1 MPFADQLIGPDVA
14 EQLSIQMQA
23 VVSDRSLQHLPAV
36 STTFVPLSLRE
47 RSDALRDSLLADFP
61 DDYAQLAAAIRRA
74 SEHSE
79 TFTGWMIWPVT
90 SALASRAVQEN
101 TAEAFDDAMTMLAM
115 LTPKLTAEFAIRLLL
130 NHDLER
136 ALSFAHRWTQSPDE
150 HVRRLASEGT
160 RPYLPWAV
168 RVPQL
173 TATPAMTIPILDAL
187 YRDESEYVRRSVANH
202 LNDLSRESASLV
214 IHTAQR
220 WLENPSD
227 TTLGV
232 VKHGLRTLLKRGN
245 PEALAVL
252 GFVPATLDITGPS
265 VAREQIAWSSSIEF
279 VASIKNTGRE
289 SAQLAIDYIVNH
301 QKANGATKPKVFK
314 LTTRTLAPGEQLDI
328 ARTHSFRPITTRR
341 YYTGAHSIALQING
355 VPTEAAGFDLLPATE
370 L

>member
-14 EQLSIQMQA
+14 EQLSLQMQA
-23 VVSDRSLQHLPAV
+23 VVPDRSLDYLPAV
-36 STTFVPLSLRE
+36 SATFAPLSLRE
-47 RSDALRDSLLADFP
+47 RSDALRDALLADFP

-74 SEHSE
+74 SENCES
-79 TFTGWMIWPVT
+79 FTGWLIWPVT

-101 TAEAFDDAMTMLAM
+101 TAEAFDDAMTLLAM
-115 LTPKLTAEFAIRLLL
+115 LTSKLTAEFAIRPLL

-136 ALSFAHRWTQSPDE
+136 ALSFAEHWTRSPDE

-160 RPYLPWAV
+160 RTYLPWAV

-173 TATPAMTIPILDAL
+173 TAAPGITIPILDAL

-202 LNDLSRESASLV
+202 LNDLSRDSASLV
-214 IHTAQR
+214 VLTAQR

-252 GFVPATLDITGPS
+252 GFVPATLEITGPS
-265 VAREQIAWSSSIEF
+265 VAREHIEWSSSLEF
-279 VASIKNTGRE
+279 CASIINTGE
-289 SAQLAIDYIVNH
+289 APAQLAIDYIVNH
-301 QKANGATKPKVFK
+301 QKANGSTTPKVFK

-341 YYTGAHSIALQING
+341 YYPGAHSIALQING
-355 VPTEAAGFDLLPATE
+355 IPTEPASFELLPAPE

>member
-14 EQLSIQMQA
+14 EQLSLQMQA
-23 VVSDRSLQHLPAV
+23 VVPDRTLEHLPAV
-36 STTFVPLSLRE
+36 RATLDPLSLRE
-47 RSDALRDSLLADFP
+47 RSDALRDALLADFP
-61 DDYAQLAAAIRRA
+61 IGYAQLAAAIRRA

-90 SALASRAVQEN
+90 SALASKAVQEN
-101 TAEAFDDAMTMLAM
+101 TAEAFDDALALLAM
-115 LTPKLTAEFAIRLLL
+115 LTPRLTAEFAIRQLL

-136 ALSFAHRWTQSPDE
+136 ALSFVYRWTQSPDE

-173 TATPAMTIPILDAL
+173 NVAPAMAIPILDAL

-214 IHTAQR
+214 VHTAQR
-220 WLENPSD
+220 WLENPAD

-252 GFVPATLDITGPS
+252 GFVPATLEISGPS
-265 VAREQIAWSSSIEF
+265 VASEQIGWNSSVEF
-279 VASIKNTGRE
+279 AASIKNTGTEPAR
-289 SAQLAIDYIVNH
+289 LAIDYIVNH
-301 QKANGATKPKVFK
+301 QKANGSTTPKVFK
-314 LTTRTLAPGEQLDI
+314 LSTRTLAPGEQLDI

-341 YYTGAHSIALQING
+341 YYPGAHSIALQING
-355 VPTEAAGFDLLPATE
+355 VPTEAAGFELLPDTE

>member
-1 MPFADQLIGPDVA
+1 MPFADQLIGPEVA
-14 EQLSIQMQA
+14 EQLSIQMQT
-23 VVSDRSLQHLPAV
+23 VVSDRSLEHLPAV
-36 STTFVPLSLRE
+36 YAAFMPLSLRE
-47 RSDALRDSLLADFP
+47 RSDALRDALLADFP
-61 DDYAQLAAAIRRA
+61 DGYAQLAAAIRRA

-79 TFTGWMIWPVT
+79 AFTGWMIWPVT
-90 SALASRAVQEN
+90 SALASRAIQEN
-101 TAEAFDDAMTMLAM
+101 TTEAFDDALTLLAM
-115 LTPKLTAEFAIRLLL
+115 LTSKLTAEFAIRLLL

-150 HVRRLASEGT
+150 HLRRLASEGT

-173 TATPAMTIPILDAL
+173 TAAPAKAIPILDAL

-202 LNDLSRESASLV
+202 LNDLSRETASLV

-220 WLENPSD
+220 WLEDPSD

-265 VAREQIAWSSSIEF
+265 VAAEHIAWSSSVEF
-279 VASIKNTGRE
+279 TASITNTGAEPAR
-289 SAQLAIDYIVNH
+289 LAIDYIVNH
-301 QKANGATKPKVFK
+301 QKANGSATPKVFK
-314 LTTRTLAPGEQLDI
+314 LSTRTLAPGEQLDI
-328 ARTHSFRPITTRR
+328 AKTHSFRPITTRR
-341 YYTGAHSIALQING
+341 YYPGEHSIALQING
-355 VPTEAAGFDLLPATE
+355 VPTEAAAFELLPASE
-370 L
+370 A

>member
-23 VVSDRSLQHLPAV
+23 VVSERTLEHLPEV
-36 STTFVPLSLRE
+36 SAAFMPLSLRE
-47 RSDALRDSLLADFP
+47 RSDALRDALLADFP
-61 DDYAQLAAAIRRA
+61 DGYAQLAAAIRRA

-79 TFTGWMIWPVT
+79 AFTGWMIWPVT
-90 SALASRAVQEN
+90 SALASRAVKEN
-101 TAEAFDDAMTMLAM
+101 TAQALDDALALLAM
-115 LTPKLTAEFAIRLLL
+115 LTSKLTSEFAIRLLL

-136 ALSFAHRWTQSPDE
+136 AMSFAHRWTQSPDE

-160 RPYLPWAV
+160 RPYLPWAI

-173 TATPAMTIPILDAL
+173 TAAPAMAIPILDAL

-202 LNDLSRESASLV
+202 LNDLSRESAALV

-227 TTLGV
+227 TTPGV

-265 VAREQIAWSSSIEF
+265 VAAEHMAWSSSVEF
-279 VASIKNTGRE
+279 AASIKNTGTEPAR
-289 SAQLAIDYIVNH
+289 LAIDYIVNH
-301 QKANGATKPKVFK
+301 QKANGSATPKVFK
-314 LTTRTLAPGEQLDI
+314 LSTRTLAPGERLDI
-328 ARTHSFRPITTRR
+328 AKTHSFRPITTRR
-341 YYTGAHSIALQING
+341 YYPGEHSIALQING
-355 VPTEAAGFDLLPATE
+355 VPTEAAGFELLPAPE
-370 L
+370 V